1 MIYFILI
8 AFSALIILSNQ
19 KFGNKP
25 RYTIISPNGR

>member
-19 KFGNKP
+19 KFGNEP